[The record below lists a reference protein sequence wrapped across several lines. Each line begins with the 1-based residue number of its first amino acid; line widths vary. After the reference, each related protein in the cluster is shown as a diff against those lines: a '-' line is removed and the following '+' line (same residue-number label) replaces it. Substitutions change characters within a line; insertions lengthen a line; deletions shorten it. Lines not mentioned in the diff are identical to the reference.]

1 MVERIKIKEINDS
14 PANGM
19 YITKKDAGI
28 VLFSSAVLI
37 ALIAIKTKIL
47 TFIKIHHI
55 LNRL

>member
-14 PANGM
+14 PAKGM

-37 ALIAIKTKIL
+37 ALIAIKTKIS